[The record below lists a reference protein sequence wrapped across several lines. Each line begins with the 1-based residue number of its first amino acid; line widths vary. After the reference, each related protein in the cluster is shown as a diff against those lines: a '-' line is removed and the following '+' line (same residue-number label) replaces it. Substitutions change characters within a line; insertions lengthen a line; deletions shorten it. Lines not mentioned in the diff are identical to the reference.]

1 MTRSNVRI
9 LVRLA
14 LIPLAFLL
22 IGFSANRFRPRAQ
35 ARPRTPL
42 CFANVATAQ
51 GIAHSA
57 VVSAVSPSVSYSHA
71 VPSAASVSSFP
82 LDDKAMLGEAVLP
95 ASLRAPPIIR
105 I

>member
-1 MTRSNVRI
+1 MKRSKARI
-9 LVRLA
+9 VVRLA
-14 LIPLAFLL
+14 LIPLAVLL

-35 ARPRTPL
+35 ARPRTPF

-51 GIAHSA
+51 GIGHSA
-57 VVSAVSPSVSYSHA
+57 IFAVSPSVSDSHA
-71 VPSAASVSSFP
+71 TPSASSVSAFL

-95 ASLRAPPIIR
+95 PSLRAPPIIR